1 MGVNQAEQE
10 RIEAMDITDALTRRL
25 NIKISGCPNGC
36 GQHHVGSIGFTG
48 ASIKVGEHTIP
59 AYIPHVGGVFEG
71 GEVKFGT
78 RLKLRLPSKRVPE
91 AVDRWIRYY
100 EANRNDGEEWTDFVE
115 RVETSELE
123 ALVKDLSMPVDFG
136 LETMN
141 EFIDWNRSV
150 PFEVIR
156 GEGECAV

>member
-1 MGVNQAEQE
+1 M
-10 RIEAMDITDALTRRL
+10 
-25 NIKISGCPNGC
+25 
-36 GQHHVGSIGFTG
+36 
-48 ASIKVGEHTIP
+48 
-59 AYIPHVGGVFEG
+59 FEG

-91 AVDRWIRYY
+91 AVDRWVRHY
-100 EANRNDGEEWTDFVE
+100 EADRHDGEEWTDFVE
-115 RVETSELE
+115 RVGTSELE

-141 EFIDWNRSV
+141 EFIDWNRNA
-150 PFEVIR
+150 PFEVQR